1 MIYSEKNFEIG
12 ELSDGGCNIKFLHFH
27 FQYKIVSR
35 WLPER
40 FRNYVPTYLVLR
52 PDVTFA
58 ASGRSKCYIG
68 THFLL
73 HQDVSFTASERNFP
87 PFFASK
93 IPKKRQKKPRI
104 KPKKQLFAQ
113 YLLGFRPKIPQK
125 HRYFA
130 DFMPKVVIGGNKV
143 TIKTPLITTR
153 YSLII
158 KELRRAWQM
167 WH

>member
-1 MIYSEKNFEIG
+1 MSFRVITWRRS
-12 ELSDGGCNIKFLHFH
+12 NIQEHQDLQQSHH
-27 FQYKIVSR
+27 R
-35 WLPER
+35 
-40 FRNYVPTYLVLR
+40 
-52 PDVTFA
+52 DVTFA

-93 IPKKRQKKPRI
+93 IPKNDRKSLVLNRKNNF
-104 KPKKQLFAQ
+104 FAQ
-113 YLLGFRPKIPQK
+113 YLLDFRPKIPQK
-125 HRYFA
+125 YRYFA

-143 TIKTPLITTR
+143 TIKTPLITTH
-153 YSLII
+153 YPLII